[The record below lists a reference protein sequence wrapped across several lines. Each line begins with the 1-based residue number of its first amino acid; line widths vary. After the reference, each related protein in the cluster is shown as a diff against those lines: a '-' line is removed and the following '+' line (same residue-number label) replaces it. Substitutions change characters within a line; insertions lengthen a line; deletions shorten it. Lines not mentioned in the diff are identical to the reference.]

1 MAQAAQAVKFARAYL
16 NDING
21 TTWTDP
27 VLMSFLQI
35 AHSELVQR
43 LELNRTGVMKVQ
55 SPIITVPRGSV
66 TLGYSQP
73 SNIIN
78 PISMMEGQVG
88 DDPDN
93 FEDMVKVTF
102 IPFIDQDTELT
113 YWAWI
118 GQNITFLGSTQDR
131 DVILRY
137 DGALQVPQRLTDQL
151 GCIFAENYI
160 GPRIVALAFTA
171 IGKDNQRILD
181 LAEKNL
187 YRLIQ
192 SQVTNDQRPTRRR
205 GYRSP
210 KSGCGTS
217 SSASVPIFGTSGLP
231 VGGAVSQWIPALFR
245 MVISGSQAL
254 TFDEMPGTFDATSGT
269 FDEAALSGVFTVF
282 AFPQVPRFIS
292 WNGVNQYLNQ
302 GYKIFAAPNNV
313 LITFIDVNGMALTP
327 GPTDTIVAISG
338 AVQTAPL
345 TAINGVNQTF
355 VFSFIPQY
363 IIWNGVNQFL
373 GTGYKQSVV
382 NDTLVYF
389 IDVNGVTLTP
399 GLQDDIREAV

>member
-1 MAQAAQAVKFARAYL
+1 MAQALQAIKFARAYL

-55 SPIITVPRGSV
+55 SPIIIVPAGAT
-66 TLGYSQP
+66 TLGASQP
-73 SNIIN
+73 DNIIN

-93 FEDMVKVTF
+93 FEDMIKTTF

-118 GQNITFLGSTQDR
+118 GQTITLLGATIDR
-131 DVILRY
+131 AVILRY
-137 DGALQVPQRLTDQL
+137 DGALIVPQKLTDQL

-171 IGKDNQRILD
+171 IGKDNKSILD

-187 YRLIQ
+187 YKLVQ

-210 KSGCGTS
+210 KSGTGTS
-217 SSASVPIFGTSGLP
+217 SSASVPVYGVPGVP
-231 VGGAVSQWIPALFR
+231 VAGVVSRWVP
-245 MVISGSQAL
+245 
-254 TFDEMPGTFDATSGT
+254 
-269 FDEAALSGVFTVF
+269 TVTPPDGIITIF
-282 AFPQVPRFIS
+282 AFSYVPRWIS
-292 WNGVNQYLNQ
+292 WNGINQYVNV
-302 GYKIFAAPNNV
+302 GYKTIAFNGNT
-313 LITFIDVNGMALTP
+313 LITLVDVLGNTLTP
-327 GPTDTIVAISG
+327 GSGDTLLGVIGAHQVAPI
-338 AVQTAPL
+338 TP
-345 TAINGVNQTF
+345 IDGVNSLF
-355 VFSFIPQY
+355 VFSFVPQY

-373 GTGYKQSVV
+373 GVGYNQSLVT
-382 NDTLVYF
+382 DTLISF
-389 IDVNGVTLTP
+389 IDGGGNVLTP
-399 GLQDDIREAV
+399 GPQDDIREAV

>member
-1 MAQAAQAVKFARAYL
+1 M
-16 NDING
+16 D
-21 TTWTDP
+21 T
-27 VLMSFLQI
+27 SF
-35 AHSELVQR
+35 
-43 LELNRTGVMKVQ
+43 
-55 SPIITVPRGSV
+55 
-66 TLGYSQP
+66 
-73 SNIIN
+73 
-78 PISMMEGQVG
+78 
-88 DDPDN
+88 
-93 FEDMVKVTF
+93 
-102 IPFIDQDTELT
+102 
-113 YWAWI
+113 
-118 GQNITFLGSTQDR
+118 
-131 DVILRY
+131 
-137 DGALQVPQRLTDQL
+137 
-151 GCIFAENYI
+151 
-160 GPRIVALAFTA
+160 
-171 IGKDNQRILD
+171 
-181 LAEKNL
+181 
-187 YRLIQ
+187 
-192 SQVTNDQRPTRRR
+192 
-205 GYRSP
+205 
-210 KSGCGTS
+210 
-217 SSASVPIFGTSGLP
+217 
-231 VGGAVSQWIPALFR
+231 FR

-254 TFDEMPGTFDATSGT
+254 TFDEMPGTFDETSGT